1 MWKNFCSYDWFELKK
16 NWNKVYSKKKILK
29 LVQIIFNTFIQ
40 ALIGKAIELN
50 LRIYYLIIEIK
61 SLIQKKEGIPINQQI
76 IILWIQLYSTQNLF
90 FIIENK

>member
-1 MWKNFCSYDWFELKK
+1 MKK

-76 IILWIQLYSTQNLF
+76 IILGIQLYSTQTLF